1 MKKFVFTIDEATC
14 NANGK
19 DANAS
24 ELLAVMSKYGTVED
38 YEMVTAQAKNEYQ
51 RIIDNVTVQYNAIK
65 EQKLTVDEVD
75 MLRAYRNGKTASNK
89 VYIDENNA
97 LRNELNN
104 VKATNQ
110 KVVDNIKALLGN

>member
-1 MKKFVFTIDEATC
+1 
-14 NANGK
+14 
-19 DANAS
+19 
-24 ELLAVMSKYGTVED
+24 
-38 YEMVTAQAKNEYQ
+38 MVTAQAKSEYQ

-65 EQKLTVDEVD
+65 EQKLTVDELD

-97 LRNELNN
+97 LRNELSN

>member
-19 DANAS
+19 DVNGS

-38 YEMVTAQAKNEYQ
+38 YDMVMATLKNEYQ
-51 RIIDNVTVQYNAIK
+51 KTIDNVTVQYNAIK
-65 EQKLTVDEVD
+65 EQKLESDEID
-75 MLRAYRNGKTASNK
+75 ILRAYRNCKAATNKIHTA
-89 VYIDENNA
+89 ECNA
-97 LRNELNN
+97 LRAELQN

-110 KVVDNIKALLGN
+110 KVIENIKTLLGE

>member
-14 NANGK
+14 NTNGK

-24 ELLAVMSKYGTVED
+24 ELLLVMEKYGSVESYD
-38 YEMVTAQAKNEYQ
+38 SVIATMKNEYQ

-65 EQKLTVDEVD
+65 EQKLTPDEVE
-75 MLRAYRNGKTASNK
+75 MLRAYRNGKATATK

-104 VKATNQ
+104 VKENQQ
-110 KVVDNIKALLGN
+110 KVVDNIKALLG